1 MLYRQA
7 GKDQSMKSGR
17 SCTKV
22 IFCSLV
28 IALMG
33 CSGAALKTPAPT
45 PTVEWQPGMPRPGQP
60 AFPALGQY
68 WIIDNGCGFD
78 LEKVKIADAMF
89 EKLRTDGIAEVAIVC
104 QTGIVDKG
112 GTNDDKIWLR
122 DWARWAKMGSVQDS
136 RAVVWLIRPDAKPD
150 EQRVAV
156 EISRW
161 LYWYTAIEY
170 TDDLREAAN
179 YANAGDFNGALVAIA
194 RNTDEKLRQL
204 WPTHQPI
211 PTASVVQ

>member
-1 MLYRQA
+1 
-7 GKDQSMKSGR
+7 MKSRRICIYSICLLPRDHLNGLQRACIVNSCAHAHGGMAGR
-17 SCTKV
+17 Y
-22 IFCSLV
+22 
-28 IALMG
+28 
-33 CSGAALKTPAPT
+33 AA
-45 PTVEWQPGMPRPGQP
+45 RGQP

-68 WIIDNGCGFD
+68 WIIDDGCSFD

-89 EKLRTDGIAEVAIVC
+89 EKLRTDGIAEVAVVC

-136 RAVVWLIRPDAKPD
+136 RAVVWLIRPDVKPT

-161 LYWYTAIEY
+161 LYWYTAIDY
-170 TDDLREAAN
+170 ADGLTEAAN
-179 YANAGDFNGALVAIA
+179 YANAG
-194 RNTDEKLRQL
+194 
-204 WPTHQPI
+204 
-211 PTASVVQ
+211 

>member
-1 MLYRQA
+1 
-7 GKDQSMKSGR
+7 
-17 SCTKV
+17 
-22 IFCSLV
+22 
-28 IALMG
+28 
-33 CSGAALKTPAPT
+33 
-45 PTVEWQPGMPRPGQP
+45 
-60 AFPALGQY
+60 
-68 WIIDNGCGFD
+68 
-78 LEKVKIADAMF
+78 
-89 EKLRTDGIAEVAIVC
+89 
-104 QTGIVDKG
+104 
-112 GTNDDKIWLR
+112 
-122 DWARWAKMGSVQDS
+122 MGSVQDS